1 MTQKN
6 EYLVWEIWNSPNDG
20 YTIQNCTSERNA
32 VERSLEF
39 IGGEDVQQIYAIR
52 SSLAVGDKHNITKL
66 AKLFLIIYNVENQ
79 NITEIENPVK

>member
-1 MTQKN
+1 MTKEN
-6 EYLVWEIWNSPNDG
+6 EYLVWEIWNSPDNG

-52 SSLAVGDKHNITKL
+52 SSLAVGDEHNIAKL
-66 AKLFLIIYNVENQ
+66 AKLFLIISDFGNN
-79 NITEIENPVK
+79 NITETENPVK